1 MARGCWAVLAVALL
15 LAPSA
20 LGASLRA
27 GGLTQG
33 AEGVIRREL
42 GEKAN
47 IFATGGR
54 TSGFAPSDGAP
65 ITNFGGS
72 TSFTSAG
79 VGFNGGLTT
88 SFDNFR
94 NPVVNQG
101 GFGRIFRRLGEQGA
115 AAANFGRSTFFNPLC
130 QGGPAGRSAF
140 CNLALLLAPGA
151 LGASLKAGG
160 LTQGAE
166 GVIRRE
172 LGEKANIMATGGRTD
187 GFAPSDGAAITN
199 FGGTTTFTSAGVGFN
214 GGTTTSFDNFRNPVT
229 CLHMPAG

>member
-1 MARGCWAVLAVALL
+1 VALL
-15 LAPSA
+15 LAPGA

-33 AEGVIRREL
+33 AEAVIRREL

-140 CNLALLLAPGA
+140 CNRICGPACICPPDERPCVRCGPAYNRPHLCARLL
-151 LGASLKAGG
+151 
-160 LTQGAE
+160 
-166 GVIRRE
+166 
-172 LGEKANIMATGGRTD
+172 
-187 GFAPSDGAAITN
+187 
-199 FGGTTTFTSAGVGFN
+199 
-214 GGTTTSFDNFRNPVT
+214 
-229 CLHMPAG
+229 